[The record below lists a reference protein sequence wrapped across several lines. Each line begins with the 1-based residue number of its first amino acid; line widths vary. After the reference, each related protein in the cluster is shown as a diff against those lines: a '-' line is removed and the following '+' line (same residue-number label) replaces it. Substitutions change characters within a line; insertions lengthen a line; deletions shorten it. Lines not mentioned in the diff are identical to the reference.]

1 MEHAKHVSLDIIS
14 RKPAINHVKSVMI
27 QKFLLAA
34 SFARLVDLEKF
45 RRIINAFHA
54 LNRRNTLLTTELN
67 ALTNVDKMKV
77 PLTEN
82 VKAAPQERI
91 WTIKNARG
99 VPPANTRHLELLNVK
114 VAPGQLFLTM
124 TNLIV
129 FPAVEQLHI

>member
-1 MEHAKHVSLDIIS
+1 
-14 RKPAINHVKSVMI
+14 MI